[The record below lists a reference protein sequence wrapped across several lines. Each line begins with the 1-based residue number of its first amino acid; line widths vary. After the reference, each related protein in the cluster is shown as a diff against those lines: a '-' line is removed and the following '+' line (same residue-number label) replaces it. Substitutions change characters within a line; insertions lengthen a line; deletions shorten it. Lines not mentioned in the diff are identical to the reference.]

1 MLVLGLIGLFLLLTR
16 MCNRDETE
24 TTGVREET
32 VVSADT
38 SESVASDPNGN
49 VGNAGAAA
57 GGPEVRV
64 AVDLPGGRKLNVA
77 ENSFNFS
84 LAKFLAAKGGQIP
97 KVFTFGNLTF
107 DTNSTRITAEARPNV
122 DDLVQ
127 IMQAY
132 PNMNIRIEGH
142 TDSTGPDDVNDSLSA
157 ERADAVKA
165 ALVEAGVATG
175 RITTRERG
183 NSKPVASNETETGRE
198 KNRRFD
204 VVVTKL

>member
-1 MLVLGLIGLFLLLTR
+1 

-107 DTNSTRITAEARPNV
+107 GTNSTRITAEARPNV

-165 ALVEAGVATG
+165 ALVEAGVVTG